1 MKCKPGP
8 TKQYRSEKKKKK
20 KKKTFFVMSVFVEC
34 YSWSVLLI
42 LIRSV
47 LPGVLLHVA

>member
-8 TKQYRSEKKKKK
+8 TKQYRSGGGGGGGNY
-20 KKKTFFVMSVFVEC
+20 FVTIDFIEC
-34 YSWSVLLI
+34 YSWSILLI

>member
-1 MKCKPGP
+1 MQCKPGP
-8 TKQYRSEKKKKK
+8 TKQYRSGEKKN
-20 KKKTFFVMSVFVEC
+20 FFVMSVFVEC
-34 YSWSVLLI
+34 YSWPILLI